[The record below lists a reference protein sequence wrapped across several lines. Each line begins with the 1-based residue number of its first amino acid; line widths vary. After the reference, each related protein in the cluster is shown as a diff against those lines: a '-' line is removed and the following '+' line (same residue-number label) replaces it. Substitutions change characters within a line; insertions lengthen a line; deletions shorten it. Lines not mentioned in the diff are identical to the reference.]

1 MENANSPEQQ
11 RKGLQGKQ
19 LALAQGIVTELRVR
33 LSQVAAGDQR
43 FLFSLRRYIRIRLEH
58 DERGRPSDRRKVK
71 LAKAIAQRGLCAICG
86 GPIPKEDE
94 LDRLDPEQG
103 YTEENT
109 RLVCHECHRGQQR
122 ARNFS

>member
-1 MENANSPEQQ
+1 MENAKSPE
-11 RKGLQGKQ
+11 RKGLQGGQ
-19 LALAQGIVTELRVR
+19 LEVAQRIVTELRDR
-33 LSQVAAGDQR
+33 FSQVTAGDQR

-58 DERGRPSDRRKVK
+58 DERGRPADRRKVK
-71 LAKAIAQRGLCAICG
+71 LAKAIAQRGLCAICE
-86 GPIPKEDE
+86 GPIPKEAE

-109 RLVCHECHRGQQR
+109 RLVCHGCHREQQR